1 MKIFF
6 YKSLLIFFLFLIGFH
21 FSFNFAV
28 KSVKRE
34 LENVV
39 SKEQIVILKSK
50 IKDEMNSAL
59 DKNEI
64 IKEDEAKLINKFINK
79 IISDLNNNK

>member
-21 FSFNFAV
+21 FSFNCAV

-34 LENVV
+34 LEGLV
-39 SKEQIVILKSK
+39 SKEQIEILKSK

-64 IKEDEAKLINKFINK
+64 IKENEAKLINKFINK

>member
-28 KSVKRE
+28 KSVKRG

-39 SKEQIVILKSK
+39 SKEQIEILKSK

-64 IKEDEAKLINKFINK
+64 IKEDEAKLINKFINQ
-79 IISDLNNNK
+79 IITDLNNNK

>member
-39 SKEQIVILKSK
+39 SKEQIEILKSK
-50 IKDEMNSAL
+50 IKDDMNSAL

>member
-6 YKSLLIFFLFLIGFH
+6 YKSILIFFLFLLGFH

-34 LENVV
+34 LENLV
-39 SKEQIVILKSK
+39 SKEQIEIIKSK
-50 IKDEMNSAL
+50 MKSEMNSAL

-64 IKEDEAKLINKFINK
+64 IKQEDAKLINKFINK
-79 IISDLNNNK
+79 IIFDLNKNK